1 MAGAS
6 RCLVFWAVSRSLLRC
21 RSHRECGH
29 AGGHTGLP
37 PAETARP
44 VRRERPPVGSSTRN
58 DCFLVVEDRSS
69 QRCMAGSPPII
80 YLNNAATTWPKPPE
94 VLEAVRQSLAL
105 PVFGSG
111 RTTGSQGEDYVTLA
125 REALASLLA
134 ADPPEHVVFTQN
146 ATDSLNLLIQG
157 FLAGCEAGCRVIT
170 TALDHNSVLRPLHE
184 LERQGRIRL
193 TVLPFED
200 GAVSP
205 ESVEAAVT
213 PDTRLMVTAH
223 GSNVLGSVQD
233 VSGIGEVLH
242 DHGVFFIVD
251 GAQTAGH
258 IPVDLRALPVDA
270 YVFTGHKG
278 LFGIPGTGGFYL
290 RDPESVAPVRY
301 GGTGT
306 DSFSLFQPP
315 GMPERFE
322 AGTHNHPGLAA
333 LAAGANYIASIGVAA
348 IAEKAE
354 RQTAFLI
361 RELKK
366 EPNVTVYNEHPSL
379 PIISF
384 NIQGM
389 ENDDVGFILARA
401 YGVVARTGLH
411 CAPLVH
417 RAIDDGIGSVRL
429 SLSWFTTDEECRTT
443 ARAVQEIARNANSS
457 IGSS

>member
-1 MAGAS
+1 MA
-6 RCLVFWAVSRSLLRC
+6 R
-21 RSHRECGH
+21 
-29 AGGHTGLP
+29 T
-37 PAETARP
+37 
-44 VRRERPPVGSSTRN
+44 
-58 DCFLVVEDRSS
+58 
-69 QRCMAGSPPII
+69 PPII

-94 VLEAVRQSLAL
+94 VLEAVKQSLAL

-111 RTTGSQGEDYVTLA
+111 RTTGSQGEDYITLA
-125 REALASLLA
+125 REALASLLGA
-134 ADPPEHVVFTQN
+134 ELPEHVVFTQN
-146 ATDSLNLLIQG
+146 ATDSLNILIQG
-157 FLAGCEAGCRVIT
+157 FLAASGDGCHVLT

-200 GAVSP
+200 GVVRPDA
-205 ESVEAAVT
+205 VEAAIT
-213 PDTRLMVTAH
+213 PETRLMVTAH

-242 DHGVFFIVD
+242 DRDIFFIVD

-258 IPVDLRALPVDA
+258 IPVDLKGLPADA

-306 DSFSLFQPP
+306 DSFSLYQPRE
-315 GMPERFE
+315 MPERFE
-322 AGTHNHPGLAA
+322 TGTHNYPGLAA
-333 LAAGANYIASIGVAA
+333 LAAGANYVASIGVNA

-354 RQTAFLI
+354 RQTAFLV
-361 RELKK
+361 RELKE
-366 EPNVTVYNEHPSL
+366 EPNVTVYNESPAL
-379 PIISF
+379 PIVSF
-384 NIQGM
+384 NIDGV

-401 YGVVARTGLH
+401 YGIVARTGLH

-417 RAIDDGIGSVRL
+417 RAIDGGRGSVRL
-429 SLSWFTTDEECRTT
+429 SLSWFTTDEECRIA
-443 ARAVQEIARNANSS
+443 ARAVKEIARDANSS
-457 IGSS
+457 VGSA